1 MDLSPNAPFFCI
13 KHPMSTKLF
22 YAELGKL
29 LYAIANADA
38 IISQTEKETLTKLI
52 TERLLQKE
60 KDTDRYGTN
69 EAWFTQFSFD
79 TSEEV
84 IESTE
89 NAFENFWDFVKEY
102 KNELTEDELALCLKL
117 SEYRADSYRHVNKK
131 ENKVLTELRTQRMN
145 LHASHLIF

>member
-1 MDLSPNAPFFCI
+1 
-13 KHPMSTKLF
+13 MSTKLF

-38 IISQTEKETLTKLI
+38 NINQSEKESLTKLI

-60 KDTDRYGTN
+60 KDIDRYGTN

-79 TSEEV
+79 TSEET

-89 NAFENFWDFVKEY
+89 NAFENFMDFVKEY
-102 KNELTEDELALCLKL
+102 KNELTEDELTLCLKL
-117 SEYRADSYRHVNKK
+117 SEHLADSYHHINKK
-131 ENKVLTELRTQRMN
+131 ENKILTELRTQLMN
-145 LHASHLIF
+145 LHAAHLIF

>member
-1 MDLSPNAPFFCI
+1 
-13 KHPMSTKLF
+13 MSTKLF

-29 LYAIANADA
+29 LYAIANADTN
-38 IISQTEKETLTKLI
+38 ISQTEKETLTKLI

-79 TSEEV
+79 TSEEI

-89 NAFENFWDFVKEY
+89 NAFENFLDFVKEY

-117 SEYRADSYRHVNKK
+117 SEYLADSYRHVNKK
-131 ENKVLTELRTQRMN
+131 ENKILTELRTQLMN

>member
-1 MDLSPNAPFFCI
+1 
-13 KHPMSTKLF
+13 MSTKLF
-22 YAELGKL
+22 YSELGKL
-29 LYAIANADA
+29 LYAIANADN
-38 IISQTEKETLTKLI
+38 IINQKEKEALTKLI

-79 TSEEV
+79 TSEDT
-84 IESTE
+84 IESTDD
-89 NAFENFWDFVKEY
+89 AFEKFLDFVNEY

-117 SEYRADSYRHVNKK
+117 SEHLADSYRHVNKK
-131 ENKVLTELRTQRMN
+131 ENKILNELRSQLMN

>member
-1 MDLSPNAPFFCI
+1 
-13 KHPMSTKLF
+13 MSTKLF

-29 LYAIANADA
+29 LYAIANADT
-38 IISQTEKETLTKLI
+38 IINQTEKETLTKLI

-69 EAWFTQFSFD
+69 EAWFTQFAFD
-79 TSEEV
+79 TSDEN

-89 NAFENFWDFVKEY
+89 NAFRNFLDFVKQY
-102 KNELTEDELALCLKL
+102 KNELTEDELTLCLKL
-117 SEYRADSYRHVNKK
+117 SEHLADSYHHINKK
-131 ENKVLTELRTQRMN
+131 ENKILAELRSQLMN

>member
-1 MDLSPNAPFFCI
+1 
-13 KHPMSTKLF
+13 MSTKLF

-29 LYAIANADA
+29 LYAIANADT
-38 IISQTEKETLTKLI
+38 IINQTEKETLTKLI

-69 EAWFTQFSFD
+69 EAWFTQFAFD
-79 TSEEV
+79 TSDEN

-89 NAFENFWDFVKEY
+89 NAFRNFLDFVKQY
-102 KNELTEDELALCLKL
+102 KNELTEDELTLCLKL
-117 SEYRADSYRHVNKK
+117 SEHLADSYRHINKK
-131 ENKVLTELRTQRMN
+131 ENKILAELRSQLMN

>member
-1 MDLSPNAPFFCI
+1 
-13 KHPMSTKLF
+13 MSTKLF
-22 YAELGKL
+22 YTELGKL

-38 IISQTEKETLTKLI
+38 NINQAEKESLTKLI

-60 KDTDRYGTN
+60 KDIDRYGTN

-79 TSEEV
+79 TSEET

-89 NAFENFWDFVKEY
+89 NAFENFLDFVKEY

-117 SEYRADSYRHVNKK
+117 SEHLADSYHHINKK
-131 ENKVLTELRTQRMN
+131 ENKILTELRTQLMN
-145 LHASHLIF
+145 LHAAHLIF

>member
-1 MDLSPNAPFFCI
+1 
-13 KHPMSTKLF
+13 MSTKLF

-38 IISQTEKETLTKLI
+38 NINQSEKESLTKLI

-60 KDTDRYGTN
+60 KDIDRYGTN

-79 TSEEV
+79 TSEET

-89 NAFENFWDFVKEY
+89 NAFENFLDFVKEY

-117 SEYRADSYRHVNKK
+117 SEHLADSYHHINKK
-131 ENKVLTELRTQRMN
+131 ENKILTELRTQLMN
-145 LHASHLIF
+145 LHAAHLIF